1 MNRLIDENGVLNIED
16 LLQNNASLQ
25 AILADNHITLEEKQ
39 AQFEK
44 VASIL
49 RRIDEKCSDEEV
61 ELVRQLM
68 AELSA
73 LIFICQQPSEE

>member
-25 AILADNHITLEEKQ
+25 AILADNRITLEEKQ

-44 VASIL
+44 VSSIL
-49 RRIDEKCSDEEV
+49 RRIDEQCSDEEV

-68 AELSA
+68 AELST

>member
-25 AILADNHITLEEKQ
+25 AILADNRITLEEKQ

-44 VASIL
+44 VASLL

-73 LIFICQQPSEE
+73 LIFICQHSSEE